1 MVLSTDPPF
10 LFIHIPKTAGSS
22 IEDSLHSYTE
32 FLYHELTHA
41 LSVQYRDWLEPI
53 FFESLFKF
61 AFVRNPWDLQVS
73 CWRYY
78 VRNKNIDMTF
88 DEFINWKF
96 NGNILQM
103 QDRLPTNDPHVDLEW
118 LRTCY
123 YSNRTPQTYYLI
135 DESGKFIVNFIGAF
149 EKLNEDFD
157 LISTHLKLKDS
168 FLPMTNESYLNEK
181 DRDYKQYYTDET
193 KEIIANR
200 FDLDIKMFGYE
211 FENPHPK
218 NTGYI
223 NELNESL
230 TKRGFTLPS
239 NFVFCF
245 GTPPYGLSN
254 VKAHYY
260 HNDMTDEERRRL
272 FDIDKL
278 NRKTLLYKN
287 NILSVQNKISEL
299 ENEMLNQTDNSL
311 IRNKN
316 SKEILDLNQKIL
328 YYRLQIQ
335 IFQNQLSEIEQ
346 AK

>member
-181 DRDYKQYYTDET
+181 DRDYKQYYKDET
-193 KEIIANR
+193 KEIVENR

-211 FENPHPK
+211 F
-218 NTGYI
+218 
-223 NELNESL
+223 
-230 TKRGFTLPS
+230 
-239 NFVFCF
+239 
-245 GTPPYGLSN
+245 
-254 VKAHYY
+254 
-260 HNDMTDEERRRL
+260 
-272 FDIDKL
+272 
-278 NRKTLLYKN
+278 
-287 NILSVQNKISEL
+287 
-299 ENEMLNQTDNSL
+299 
-311 IRNKN
+311 
-316 SKEILDLNQKIL
+316 
-328 YYRLQIQ
+328 
-335 IFQNQLSEIEQ
+335 
-346 AK
+346 

>member
-123 YSNRTPQTYYLI
+123 YSNR
-135 DESGKFIVNFIGAF
+135 
-149 EKLNEDFD
+149 
-157 LISTHLKLKDS
+157 
-168 FLPMTNESYLNEK
+168 
-181 DRDYKQYYTDET
+181 
-193 KEIIANR
+193 
-200 FDLDIKMFGYE
+200 
-211 FENPHPK
+211 
-218 NTGYI
+218 
-223 NELNESL
+223 
-230 TKRGFTLPS
+230 
-239 NFVFCF
+239 
-245 GTPPYGLSN
+245 YG
-254 VKAHYY
+254 
-260 HNDMTDEERRRL
+260 
-272 FDIDKL
+272 
-278 NRKTLLYKN
+278 
-287 NILSVQNKISEL
+287 
-299 ENEMLNQTDNSL
+299 
-311 IRNKN
+311 
-316 SKEILDLNQKIL
+316 
-328 YYRLQIQ
+328 
-335 IFQNQLSEIEQ
+335 
-346 AK
+346 